1 MYNHAIEEYVEN
13 GWARPL
19 TEEELKHDV
28 KAVYYLPHHGVYRP
42 DKPST
47 PLRVVFDPACQYQ
60 GVSLNSFLCKGP
72 RLIGNLLGI
81 LLRFCED
88 PVGFAGDISKMY
100 LQILLPERDTHVHR
114 FLWRNLQ
121 TEKPPTKYLLTRVT
135 FGDKPSPDM
144 TSFVMLK
151 IAKENEVEY
160 PNVAVIL
167 RRDRYMDELIHSC
180 PIPQEAVNRMTALDK
195 VLAKGSFNI
204 KEWYCSSNSTRN
216 EMQANNLAKPA
227 TPEVEKPRSSQ
238 DMASPLKPSQPATE
252 INLDG
257 EKGQIKTLGVG

>member
-1 MYNHAIEEYVEN
+1 
-13 GWARPL
+13 
-19 TEEELKHDV
+19 
-28 KAVYYLPHHGVYRP
+28 
-42 DKPST
+42 
-47 PLRVVFDPACQYQ
+47 
-60 GVSLNSFLCKGP
+60 
-72 RLIGNLLGI
+72 
-81 LLRFCED
+81 
-88 PVGFAGDISKMY
+88 
-100 LQILLPERDTHVHR
+100 
-114 FLWRNLQ
+114 
-121 TEKPPTKYLLTRVT
+121 
-135 FGDKPSPDM
+135 
-144 TSFVMLK
+144 MLK